1 MFIDTCCS
9 FYGPSTNPTF
19 EDDRSKDEKP
29 TTDDGTAK
37 TETAVIDGQKSEDSR
52 KGVDDKPI
60 TCPGKVREMNLA
72 LRKEQEEKERIAQMQ
87 AATLIQSR
95 TRTLLEK
102 KKNEEYLRQ
111 QSATCIQRHAR
122 GMISRKSSAEL
133 IIGRIA
139 GLTRLLAII
148 EKKNNTGEANEE
160 TALMETPMDQERDEK
175 IEDADVDEEKES
187 DRESIEKTEKTKK
200 SSIVFKKVFSFT
212 KKRSNNSQNSSET
225 NKQGAKIPP
234 KSPKNML
241 PRHLRR
247 KA

>member
-9 FYGPSTNPTF
+9 FYGPSTNTTF
-19 EDDRSKDEKP
+19 EDDRIKDKRS
-29 TTDDGTAK
+29 TADDATAK
-37 TETAVIDGQKSEDSR
+37 TETVVIDELKSEDTS
-52 KGVDDKPI
+52 KSVDDEPV
-60 TCPGKVREMNLA
+60 TCPGKVRERNLA
-72 LRKEQEEKERIAQMQ
+72 LIKEREEKERVAKMK

-102 KKNEEYLRQ
+102 KQIEERLRQ

-133 IIGRIA
+133 IVGRIA

-148 EKKNNTGEANEE
+148 VKNKNTGEANEE
-160 TALMETPMDQERDEK
+160 IAPMDQERDEK
-175 IEDADVDEEKES
+175 IEDAVVDTEKES
-187 DRESIEKTEKTKK
+187 DRESIETIEKTEKTKK

-212 KKRSNNSQNSSET
+212 KKRSNNSQNSAET
-225 NKQGAKIPP
+225 NKFGAKIPP